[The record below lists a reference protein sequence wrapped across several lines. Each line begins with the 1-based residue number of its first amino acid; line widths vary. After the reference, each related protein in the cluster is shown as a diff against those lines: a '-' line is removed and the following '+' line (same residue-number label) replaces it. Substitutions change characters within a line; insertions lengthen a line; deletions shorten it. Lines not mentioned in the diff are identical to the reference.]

1 MPVWLSAILCIL
13 MGYFIGCINPAYL
26 FARIRGFDIRKTGSG
41 NAGASNA
48 VIVMGKTVGIISAIL
63 DIAKAVLSVR
73 LAILLFPK
81 LVYAGEIAGVACILG
96 HIFPVFMGFRGGK
109 GLAAL
114 GGVILAFDPRVFLIM
129 LLLEIL
135 LIFITDYICFTAIT
149 ASVIF
154 PILHGFMTG
163 QVIGAL
169 ILAIAAPAILY
180 KHMENLRRI
189 KAGTEAHFSLL
200 WHRDKEAQRLEANMG
215 KQEEGSNSDS
225 NSDSNC
231 VAVTDSTEN
240 QQSES
245 NHSGN

>member
-63 DIAKAVLSVR
+63 DIAKGVLSVR
-73 LAILLFPK
+73 LAMLLFPE

-163 QVIGAL
+163 HVIGAL
-169 ILAIAAPAILY
+169 ILAIAVPAILY

-215 KQEEGSNSDS
+215 KQEEDS
-225 NSDSNC
+225 NSDSDSDS
-231 VAVTDSTEN
+231 VAVADSTEN
-240 QQSES
+240 QHSES

>member
-1 MPVWLSAILCIL
+1 MPVWLSVILCIL
-13 MGYFIGCINPAYL
+13 MGYLIGCINPAYL

-63 DIAKAVLSVR
+63 DIAKGVLSVR
-73 LAILLFPK
+73 LAMLLFPE
-81 LVYAGEIAGVACILG
+81 LVYAGEIAGVASILG

-114 GGVILAFDPRVFLIM
+114 GGVILAFDIRIFLIM

-169 ILAIAAPAILY
+169 ILAIAVPAILY

-189 KAGTEAHFSLL
+189 RAGTEAHFSLL
-200 WHRDKEAQRLEANMG
+200 WHRDKEAQRLEANME
-215 KQEEGSNSDS
+215 KQEENSCADSYSESDS
-225 NSDSNC
+225 ESESNG
-231 VAVTDSTEN
+231 TDK

-245 NHSGN
+245 NNSSC

>member
-1 MPVWLSAILCIL
+1 MPVWLSVILCIL

-48 VIVMGKTVGIISAIL
+48 VIVMGKAVGIISAIL
-63 DIAKAVLSVR
+63 DIAKGVLSVR
-73 LAILLFPK
+73 LAMLLFPA

-163 QVIGAL
+163 RVIGAL
-169 ILAIAAPAILY
+169 ILAIAVPAILY

-200 WHRDKEAQRLEANMG
+200 WHRDKEAQRLEANME
-215 KQEEGSNSDS
+215 KQEGNSCSNSDS
-225 NSDSNC
+225 DSNS
-231 VAVTDSTEN
+231 VAVADSTEK
-240 QQSES
+240 QHSES